1 LEKTKMTRTTTATP
15 TRKLVNQTEAAEFA
29 GVCTRTIRNWIAAG
43 VITGY
48 RTGPRL
54 IRVDIA
60 ELEAALLQPMGGTA
74 A

>member
-1 LEKTKMTRTTTATP
+1 MTRTIPAS
-15 TRKLVNQTEAAEFA
+15 TRKLVSQTEAAEFA

-43 VITGY
+43 VIVGY

-60 ELEAALLQPMGGTA
+60 ELEAALLQPMGGA
-74 A
+74 AA

>member
-1 LEKTKMTRTTTATP
+1 MTHTTTATP
-15 TRKLVNQTEAAEFA
+15 TWNGRKLVSQTEATEFA

-60 ELEAALLQPMGGTA
+60 ELEAALLKPVGGA
-74 A
+74 AA